1 MGWVGREYNV
11 NSLRIALIL
20 QECKCKPKSPSK
32 LNSPLGRRAHIT
44 EALYYR
50 TDSSYTA
57 NYFSIR
63 ES

>member
-1 MGWVGREYNV
+1 MGWVGREYNF
-11 NSLRIALIL
+11 NSLRNALIL
-20 QECKCKPKSPSK
+20 RECKCKPKNPSK